1 MEVSAKSIDVKS
13 DSDQSAKTRLFSNLN
28 FGIFPAL
35 VVAILPKCP
44 LCFAAYLSAFGLFG
58 ISPLQYGFWIL
69 PLIIL
74 FSVVTIM
81 IFFRQARRSAEYNP
95 FFLSLTG
102 LTLIPVGKF
111 YFENNLLMYLGIII
125 LFISAAWLS
134 KAKQKVC
141 RNNC

>member
-1 MEVSAKSIDVKS
+1 MEVSAKTIDAKN
-13 DSDQSAKTRLFSNLN
+13 DPDGSAKTSFFSSLN
-28 FGIFPAL
+28 FGIVPAL

-58 ISPLQYGFWIL
+58 ISPLQYGSWIL
-69 PLIIL
+69 PLVIF
-74 FSVVTIM
+74 FSAVTIV
-81 IFFRQARRSAEYNP
+81 IFFRQARRNAGYDP

-102 LTLIPVGKF
+102 LTLISVGKF
-111 YFENNLLMYLGIII
+111 YFENDWLMYAGIAI

-134 KAKQKVC
+134 KAKRKVC